1 LVYDLRL
8 NELQQIL
15 EAVKQNKSGSK
26 QSLRKRVLS
35 LLSAPTPK
43 TKVLKQKIVQV
54 YNSRQQQNQQH
65 QQPPQAPVVQQ
76 PNFLQRFLRQ
86 PRNNLQIH
94 SQTYIPPRPNLVQP
108 FVETPSPSIQFEN
121 LPFFKTVQTL
131 LAPMYCQTNID
142 SANFTGLFFLTDSVR
157 HSIVKSWNIARQ
169 EYKIQIILR
178 FLQVGLEENVTER
191 LPYNITVSVNDR
203 QCKLPTL
210 NIPTKAGITPWRC
223 NVPIDITQQTDLRNC
238 LQNTL
243 KITWSEEPHEYM
255 AGVYVA
261 NRLTWNDLLVEL
273 KKRPV
278 RASDKTKELIKK
290 SMEND
295 ADMGVDSMFATV
307 KDPLTKLRM
316 KLPARGVDCIH
327 LQCFDAI
334 QFLQMNEQKQTWTCP
349 ICKKKIKFENIEV
362 DEFFLNMLQSPD
374 LSEECENVV
383 LLKDGT
389 WSERKNREFSNNSR
403 PNFCGSTN
411 NIEVFTLSDSD
422 DDDNNA
428 DNSNSDVDNVD
439 NDNIIPKPKR
449 FKCNPSKVEGSV
461 IKSEHAIETEDLT
474 NPSESDLVLDLSLK
488 NNSTSSVSRN
498 LKYEPFVTL
507 NYDSNPST
515 STNSN
520 YGPIITLNDDSDQ
533 STSTPSKYEPVIILC
548 DDSDSPP
555 MEPTSMFNNLYLPNI
570 SISGSNNCVA
580 SSSESSRKNR
590 YQEKDKSRSVLCV
603 ITLD

>member
-1 LVYDLRL
+1 MAKSISHLIADIEYIHQLVYDLRL

-26 QSLRKRVLS
+26 QSLRKRVLN
-35 LLSAPTPK
+35 LLTASSPK
-43 TKVLKQKIVQV
+43 TRALKYKIVQV
-54 YNSRQQQNQQH
+54 YRSRPQQNQQP
-65 QQPPQAPVVQQ
+65 QLPPQTTVVQPQ
-76 PNFLQRFLRQ
+76 NFLQRFLRQ
-86 PRNNLQIH
+86 PRLPSH
-94 SQTYIPPRPNLVQP
+94 SQSYASPRLNPVQP
-108 FVETPSPSIQFEN
+108 IVETPYPAITQQEFED

-131 LAPMYCQTNID
+131 LMPMYCQTNID
-142 SANFTGLFFLTDSVR
+142 AANFTGLFYLTDNVR

-178 FLQVGLEENVTER
+178 LVQVGLDENVTER

-243 KITWSEEPHEYM
+243 KITWSEEPHEYL

-261 NRLTWNDLLVEL
+261 QKLTWNDLLVEL

-349 ICKKKIKFENIEV
+349 LCKKKIKFENIEV
-362 DEFFLNMLQSPD
+362 DEFFLNMLESPN
-374 LSEECENVV
+374 LSEECENVI

-389 WSERKNREFSNNSR
+389 WSERKNREFPSHSR
-403 PNFCGSTN
+403 TNDCRPTN

-422 DDDNNA
+422 DDDD
-428 DNSNSDVDNVD
+428 DNEY
-439 NDNIIPKPKR
+439 IPKSKR
-449 FKCNPSKVEGSV
+449 LKFNAPKVEESV
-461 IKSEHAIETEDLT
+461 IKSEHIAEIEDLT
-474 NPSESDLVLDLSLK
+474 NPSENDHVLDLSLK
-488 NNSTSSVSRN
+488 NNSTPSASST
-498 LKYEPFVTL
+498 KYE
-507 NYDSNPST
+507 
-515 STNSN
+515 
-520 YGPIITLNDDSDQ
+520 PIITLNDDPDP
-533 STSTPSKYEPVIILC
+533 STSTNSKYEPVVILN
-548 DDSDSPP
+548 DEPDPSSDSSC
-555 MEPTSMFNNLYLPNI
+555 MLNNLYLPSI
-570 SISGSNNCVA
+570 TISGSNNCIA
-580 SSSESSRKNR
+580 SSSGSSRNNR
-590 YQEKDKSRSVLCV
+590 HQEKDKSRSVLCV

>member
-1 LVYDLRL
+1 VYDLRL

-15 EAVKQNKSGSK
+15 DAVKQNKSGSK
-26 QSLRKRVLS
+26 QSLRKRVLN
-35 LLSAPTPK
+35 LLTASTSKSKA
-43 TKVLKQKIVQV
+43 LKQKIVQV
-54 YNSRQQQNQQH
+54 YNSRPQQNQPP
-65 QQPPQAPVVQQ
+65 QQRPPQAPVVQQ

-86 PRNNLQIH
+86 SRHPIH
-94 SQTYIPPRPNLVQP
+94 SQSYTATIPNPIQP
-108 FVETPSPSIQFEN
+108 YVEPPSPVIQFEP

-131 LAPMYCQTNID
+131 LMPMYCQTNID
-142 SANFTGLFFLTDSVR
+142 SANFTGLFYLTDDVR
-157 HSIVKSWNIARQ
+157 HSIVKSWNITRQ

-178 FLQVGLEENVTER
+178 LLQVGIDENVTER

-255 AGVYVA
+255 AGVFVA
-261 NRLTWNDLLVEL
+261 QKLTWNDLLVEL

-278 RASDKTKELIKK
+278 RPSDKTKELIKK

-295 ADMGVDSMFATV
+295 IDMGVDSMFATV

-316 KLPARGVDCIH
+316 NLPARGVDCIH

-334 QFLQMNEQKQTWTCP
+334 QFLQMNEQKQTWLCP
-349 ICKKKIKFENIEV
+349 LCKKKIKFENIEV

-389 WSERKNREFSNNSR
+389 WSERKNKEFSNNSGTNGCR
-403 PNFCGSTN
+403 STN

-422 DDDNNA
+422 SDDDV
-428 DNSNSDVDNVD
+428 DNSNELDSVE
-439 NDNIIPKPKR
+439 NDEIIPKPKR
-449 FKCNPSKVEGSV
+449 YKYDPPKLEESV
-461 IKSEHAIETEDLT
+461 IKSEHIEETEDLT
-474 NPSESDLVLDLSLK
+474 DPSESDLVLDLSLK
-488 NNSTSSVSRN
+488 NNSKSSVSGSS
-498 LKYEPFVTL
+498 KYESIITL
-507 NYDSNPST
+507 NDDSNPST
-515 STNSN
+515 SSNSK
-520 YGPIITLNDDSDQ
+520 YDPIITLNDDSDQ
-533 STSTPSKYEPVIILC
+533 STSANSKYEPVIILN
-548 DDSDSPP
+548 DEPDPP
-555 MEPTSMFNNLYLPNI
+555 SLLESTCMLNNLYLPNI
-570 SISGSNNCVA
+570 SSISGSNNCVA
-580 SSSESSRKNR
+580 SGSRSSRDKR
-590 YQEKDKSRSVLCV
+590 RLEKEKSRSVLCV